1 MNKVMEVLPT
11 NLETEVFRLV
21 KFEKNVQYAFAMKTR
36 TEGKWPKEKHFTTNR
51 LEILGEH
58 LGSKRWGYGDN
69 SGGSE
74 MFEFN
79 GKVTE
84 ITYDYEGMTCFVP
97 LGKK

>member
-1 MNKVMEVLPT
+1 MEVST
-11 NLETEVFRLV
+11 ANQETEVFRIV
-21 KFEKNVQYAFAMKTR
+21 KFEKGVQYAFAMKTR
-36 TEGKWPKEKHFTTNR
+36 TEGKWPKENHFTTNR

-58 LGSKRWGYGDN
+58 LGSKRWG